1 MPERGHHHDGL
12 FQAIRAAGRD
22 EIGLN
27 KKIPAFFLQRVGIF
41 LLNS

>member
-27 KKIPAFFLQRVGIF
+27 KKIPAFFYKGWGF
-41 LLNS
+41 FY